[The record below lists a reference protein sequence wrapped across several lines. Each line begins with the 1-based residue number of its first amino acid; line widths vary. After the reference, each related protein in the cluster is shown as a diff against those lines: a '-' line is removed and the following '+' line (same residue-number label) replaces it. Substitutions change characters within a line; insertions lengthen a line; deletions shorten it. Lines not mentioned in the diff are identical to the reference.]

1 MFGFFA
7 ICSFGAAYWLDKKL
21 KMKFWGGMI
30 PLVVGLAG
38 SMLLYRSAL
47 SQTMVGWANSVVEPM
62 ANQFGSMIGEPLPMA
77 AVYGVLCIGGAAVTV
92 MDLLKDHRYNPL
104 AITALIVTPVA
115 AHGSA
120 GGFLPAVIDAV
131 HMFGAGIV
139 ATFVGGAI
147 GGG

>member
-7 ICSFGAAYWLDKKL
+7 ITAFGAAYWLDKKIRI
-21 KMKFWGGMI
+21 KVWGGVI
-30 PLVVGLAG
+30 PLLVGLAG

-62 ANQFGSMIGEPLPMA
+62 ASQFGSMIGEPLPMA

-92 MDLLKDHRYNPL
+92 MDLIKDHKYNPM
-104 AITALIVTPVA
+104 AITALIITPVA

-120 GGFLPAVIDAV
+120 GGWLPGVIDAI
-131 HMFGAGIV
+131 HMAGAAMV
-139 ATFVGGAI
+139 AGFVGVTV
-147 GGG
+147 GG